1 MGGLRW
7 HAVCVGRLLRSTEG
21 VGAEPHR
28 VAKLAQGGRS
38 EESRGVAESQHIAQA
53 SRLGG
58 GGEVC
63 MYKYGPQRAVGL
75 PAQTAVCSNQMAVT
89 ICAGLSIRTKSVSAG

>member
-1 MGGLRW
+1 MR
-7 HAVCVGRLLRSTEG
+7 AVRLLRSTDG
-21 VGAEPHR
+21 VGAESRR
-28 VAKLAQGGRS
+28 VTRWQGGRS